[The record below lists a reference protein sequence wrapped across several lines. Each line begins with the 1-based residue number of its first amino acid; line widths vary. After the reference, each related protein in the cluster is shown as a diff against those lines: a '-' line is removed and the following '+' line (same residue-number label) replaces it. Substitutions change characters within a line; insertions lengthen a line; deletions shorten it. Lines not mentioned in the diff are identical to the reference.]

1 MRDCPLS
8 LRGVHNWKPADKFES
23 FDQVCE
29 ECGETGTAREC
40 NDHTE
45 SKLTGASN
53 ADYDMPTYTIPATSK
68 TEWEEMN
75 KQFET
80 SKTGGTKEVK
90 LARFDLIPV
99 EALIG
104 LAEIYGKG
112 ALKYEE
118 NNWRR
123 GYRWSLSY
131 AAAQRHM
138 AAFWNGED
146 IDPESG
152 QPHVLHA
159 AWHMFALFTF
169 MTEQREYDNRYGNA
183 RQTEHGATQGYFD
196 FGGSEE
202 TTREKA
208 VG

>member
-8 LRGVHNWKPADKFES
+8 LRGVHNWKETS
-23 FDQVCE
+23 FNDNSFVCE
-29 ECGETGTAREC
+29 ECGQLADEVAK
-40 NDHTE
+40 DLHTE

-53 ADYDMPTYTIPATSK
+53 TDFDMPTYTIPATSK
-68 TEWEEMN
+68 TEWEEM
-75 KQFET
+75 KKFET
-80 SKTGGTKEVK
+80 SSTGGTKEVK

-99 EALIG
+99 EALRV

-118 NNWRR
+118 HNWRR

-138 AAFWNGED
+138 NAFWNGEE

-152 QPHVLHA
+152 QPHLLHA
-159 AWHMFALFTF
+159 AWHMFALYIFTI
-169 MTEQREYDNRYGNA
+169 EKREFDNRYGHDTDA
-183 RQTEHGATQGYFD
+183 QYAQGHFD
-196 FGGSEE
+196 FGGVSEGADHSTE
-202 TTREKA
+202 MQE
-208 VG
+208 G